1 MLPKEIPKKKIRMH
15 FPSFQIRTMQQ
26 LCIETVRLLSE
37 TVDLTDTIIHSD
49 QGSSYTSYDYR
60 DYLLSQGEL

>member
-1 MLPKEIPKKKIRMH
+1 
-15 FPSFQIRTMQQ
+15 MQQ